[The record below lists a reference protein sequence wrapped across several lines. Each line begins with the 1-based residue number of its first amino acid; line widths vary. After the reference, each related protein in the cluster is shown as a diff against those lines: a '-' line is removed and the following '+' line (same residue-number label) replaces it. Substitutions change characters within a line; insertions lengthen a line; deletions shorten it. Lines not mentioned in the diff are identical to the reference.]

1 MHIRQKA
8 VHVAGVPWQRCGN
21 LGLGLEGLFRVETW
35 MYLGKPQKCLQEM
48 SLTKERAAN
57 IIYSPLG
64 LLGLGVPLQTYPVE
78 SDIQS

>member
-1 MHIRQKA
+1 MH
-8 VHVAGVPWQRCGN
+8 
-21 LGLGLEGLFRVETW
+21 
-35 MYLGKPQKCLQEM
+35 LGKPQKCLQEM